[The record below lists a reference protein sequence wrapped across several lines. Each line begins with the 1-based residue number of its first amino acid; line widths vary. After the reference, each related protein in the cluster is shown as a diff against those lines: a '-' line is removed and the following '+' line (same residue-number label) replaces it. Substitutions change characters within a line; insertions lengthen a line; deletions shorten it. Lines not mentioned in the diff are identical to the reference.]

1 MIKRGKRNVKP
12 KFFPPSAIILSLKIF
27 NAKIEFKESELPGDN

>member
-1 MIKRGKRNVKP
+1 MIERGGGNVKY

-27 NAKIEFKESELPGDN
+27 NAKIEFKEIELPGDK